1 MKIYKHRLK
10 IYKLINKRYR
20 LIVLRVGDKESISF
34 GRTNKVFNGDYY
46 PSKWNFGYMDFEII
60 NDVYIKNCEYFRC
73 SLKYLKNSPLFS
85 HHHFLDKNQESDV
98 LGIISENQK
107 SISLIIGGDFF
118 TIYRARSPLINYNI
132 PGVTDD
138 PYNSVKRILGHFN
151 FNVHMGLRIKL

>member
-118 TIYRARSPLINYNI
+118 NYNI

-138 PYNSVKRILGHFN
+138 PYNSVKRILEHFN